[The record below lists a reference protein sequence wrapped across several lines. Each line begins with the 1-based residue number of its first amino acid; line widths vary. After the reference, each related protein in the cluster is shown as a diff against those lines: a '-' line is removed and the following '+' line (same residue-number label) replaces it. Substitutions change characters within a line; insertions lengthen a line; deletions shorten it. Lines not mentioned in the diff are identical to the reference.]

1 MKQRRRLFI
10 CAGAGSL
17 AGLVVWAYDYDFFL
31 NAGGPAT
38 PVASTI
44 LRLSHL
50 YGAGFS
56 VSLLWPLVVLM
67 TLGTLVAAAVGRFVM
82 AKQ

>member
-1 MKQRRRLFI
+1 MFL

-17 AGLVVWAYDYDFFL
+17 AGLVVWAYDYEFFL

-38 PVASTI
+38 PIAQTI

-50 YGAGFS
+50 QGVGFP
-56 VSLLWPLVVLM
+56 VTLLWPLAVLM
-67 TLGTLVAAAVGRFVM
+67 GLGIVFTAVVVRLVTARR
-82 AKQ
+82 